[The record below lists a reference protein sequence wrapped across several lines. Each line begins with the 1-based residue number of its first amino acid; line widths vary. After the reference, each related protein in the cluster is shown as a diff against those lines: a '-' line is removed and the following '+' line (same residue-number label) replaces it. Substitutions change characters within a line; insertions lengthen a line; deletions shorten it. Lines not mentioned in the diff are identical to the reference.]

1 MGGSTPPSAAVYII
15 GMKKRECKYGIVMGG
30 VYYEL
35 VKGESCSQ
43 CSLKK
48 ICADDCI
55 CDVVAKLFGLEND
68 SYKFLR
74 VEPSRETDKMIN
86 LKVRKDEQTV

>member
-1 MGGSTPPSAAVYII
+1 MGGSTPPSAAVYTI
-15 GMKKRECKYGIVMGG
+15 GMKKREFKYGIVMGG

-48 ICADDCI
+48 VCVDDCI